1 MSFSPP
7 PSLVVSSQ
15 TPPERIDLYLIRR
28 GISLSRSRIQKLI
41 EEGQI
46 LVNGHPIRASY
57 RVREGDRIDLQ
68 IPPPAPL
75 ELIPEEVPL
84 DVLYEDDVLLV
95 INKEAGMVVHPAPGH
110 DRGTLVHALLHHCRA
125 LPGIGGRERP
135 GIVHRLDKETS
146 GVLVVAKTDQA
157 HQRLSKQFKQHT
169 IDRRYLTIV
178 SGKVAKNSGKIQLSI
193 GRDRID
199 RKKISARTARPREA
213 ETHYV
218 VRERFRI
225 ATLLEVYPQTGR
237 THQIRVHMAHLG
249 HPVVGDKIYGGRT
262 ARMFEINVER
272 QMLHAERLGFVHPTT
287 GEPMIFTASMPADMQ
302 ALLLALRAEKENPGA
317 STIGMGGAGGKGLR
331 GAGG

>member
-7 PSLVVSSQ
+7 PSWVVSSH
-15 TPPERIDLYLIRR
+15 TPSERIDLYLIKR

-41 EEGQI
+41 DERQI
-46 LVNGHPIRASY
+46 LVNGRPTKASY
-57 RVREGDRIDLQ
+57 RVREGDQIDIQ

-95 INKEAGMVVHPAPGH
+95 LNKPAGMVVHPAPGH
-110 DRGTLVHALLHHCRA
+110 DRGTLVHALLHHCRG

-146 GVLVVAKTDQA
+146 GVMVVAKTDQA
-157 HQRLSKQFKQHT
+157 HQRLSKQFKLHT
-169 IDRRYLTIV
+169 IDRRYMAIV
-178 SGKVAKNSGKIQLSI
+178 TGKVAKNSGKIDLSI

-199 RKKISARTARPREA
+199 RKKISARTAHPRES

-249 HPVVGDKIYGGRT
+249 HPVVGDKIYGGRA
-262 ARMFEINVER
+262 ARMFEISAER
-272 QMLHAERLGFVHPTT
+272 QMLHAERLGFNHPVTD
-287 GEPMIFTASMPADMQ
+287 ERMIFSASMPVDMEV
-302 ALLLALRAEKENPGA
+302 LLSALRQGNA
-317 STIGMGGAGGKGLR
+317 SSRAGLR